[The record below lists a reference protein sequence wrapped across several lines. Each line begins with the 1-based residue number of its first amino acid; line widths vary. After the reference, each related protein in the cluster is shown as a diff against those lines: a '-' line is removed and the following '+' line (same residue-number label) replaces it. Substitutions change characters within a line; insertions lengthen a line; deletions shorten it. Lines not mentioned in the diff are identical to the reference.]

1 MLFFHTSHTS
11 QPPIF
16 FCYYRRLERFK
27 VFLDISKIF
36 GLRSGAKEI
45 LTIILLCMQ
54 SNFPIFIIGGRQSRL
69 PVPKR
74 KHFQFEEPD
83 ITLNGTMDSED
94 TSYLEPDN
102 PGFDALSHGKIL
114 FAECDDDVIDLDNI
128 AGLTTLEAISRH
140 FEVAENSLFT
150 CWKLAVSFSDLWNSE
165 ADTTTKYVT
174 HNFVKLFSIILDF
187 PNMEEILNHRQLKPS
202 TAQNPRLFYIVN
214 TFKKIMELLRFDII
228 NQHLMPPALKFVHHT
243 LELVLN
249 NRELHA
255 SDPRIKTL
263 SGGYAL
269 LKFAESILNRVY
281 VWVPKSSAAYTGLP
295 LEVRG
300 QQRHAYEPAILMKAH
315 LSPRSVAREII
326 YTDPRNLG
334 LDQQSQLPGKRYQSF
349 KYFVIIIRFL

>member
-1 MLFFHTSHTS
+1 M
-11 QPPIF
+11 
-16 FCYYRRLERFK
+16 
-27 VFLDISKIF
+27 
-36 GLRSGAKEI
+36 
-45 LTIILLCMQ
+45 
-54 SNFPIFIIGGRQSRL
+54 
-69 PVPKR
+69 PKR

-94 TSYLEPDN
+94 TSYLEPHN

-174 HNFVKLFSIILDF
+174 HNFVKLFSIILDY

-334 LDQQSQLPGKRYQSF
+334 LDQQSQLPGKRYQPF